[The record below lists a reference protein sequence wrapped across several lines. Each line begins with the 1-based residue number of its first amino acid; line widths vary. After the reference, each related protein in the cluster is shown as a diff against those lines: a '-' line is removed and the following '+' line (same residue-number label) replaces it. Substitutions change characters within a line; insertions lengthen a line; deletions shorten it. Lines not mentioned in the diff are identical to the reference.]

1 MPNIARC
8 TVPIPAA
15 WCLLVSLLS
24 CQHQP
29 PPKPVLILWAWDRL
43 EDLTFLQPGEAEL
56 AGLLGTI
63 TLINGEARVEGRR
76 LPLKVP
82 PAISI
87 LGVVRLESDGS
98 ALPDA
103 ARVAQEIRNLTSRP
117 RVSGIQID
125 FDARASQL
133 GWYKQLL
140 KELGPVSMTA
150 LASWCLDKPWF
161 AGPDV
166 REAAPMLFRMGPQ
179 QPQLLRRLRR
189 QGQFAPGC
197 PEAIGISTDEPM
209 AWLPPAPRVYVFH
222 PKPWTEEA
230 FRQVCAR
237 F

>member
-1 MPNIARC
+1 MPNTARS
-8 TVPIPAA
+8 TVAIPAA
-15 WCLLVSLLS
+15 WCLLVSLAA
-24 CQHQP
+24 CQRQAP
-29 PPKPVLILWAWDRL
+29 AKPVLILWAWDRL
-43 EDLTFLQPGEAEL
+43 EDLTFLEPGEAEV

-63 TLINGEARVEGRR
+63 LLRDGEMRVEGRR

-82 PAISI
+82 AAMPI
-87 LGVVRLESDGS
+87 LGVVRVESDGP

-103 ARVAQEIRNLTSRP
+103 ARVAQEIRNLAGRP

-150 LASWCLDKPWF
+150 LASWCLDAPWF
-161 AGPDV
+161 AGAGA
-166 REAAPMLFRMGPQ
+166 REGVPMLFRMGPQ
-179 QPQLLRRLRR
+179 QPQVLRRLRR
-189 QGQFAPGC
+189 QGEFAEGC
-197 PEAIGISTDEPM
+197 RGAVGISTDEPIE
-209 AWLPPAPRVYVFH
+209 WLPPATRVYVFH

-230 FRQVCAR
+230 FRQLCAR